1 MVHFSIGRIIWNE
14 GGNELGDYI
23 KRNSYNSYNSVPG
36 NSFAPAWMA
45 DGVYEGIVHD

>member
-1 MVHFSIGRIIWNE
+1 MNE
-14 GGNELGDYI
+14 GGTGGNELGDYI
-23 KRNSYNSYNSVPG
+23 KRNSYNSVPG